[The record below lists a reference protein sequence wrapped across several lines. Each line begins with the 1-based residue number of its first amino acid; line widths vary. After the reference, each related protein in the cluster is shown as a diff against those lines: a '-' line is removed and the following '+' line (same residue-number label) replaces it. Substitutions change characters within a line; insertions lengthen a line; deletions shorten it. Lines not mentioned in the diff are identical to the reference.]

1 MLRRKP
7 PDMIRK
13 ARRLGSRIAA
23 YVRKHRFRQKLH
35 GPRGLPFFWLP
46 GIVIFRDTSHPKRN
60 SKKARRSRG
69 ALVAVFLSAFFLLT
83 VSFELPVG
91 LNIISFISSLSLWGL
106 FFVGIIRARRDF
118 KRYKHTN
125 HLQENPSQETATE
138 ALGYIDDYRAETQYN
153 ALQTILPVCKGTPG
167 KVIKRSETEV
177 SEIANQLVDQL
188 QHGGPEIQKLSA
200 AVIKWFTRDYGE
212 EFGPHAQSLRD
223 MLDYPDSDVQ
233 ADLAIALGNIG
244 AKSENPSSFAKALTP
259 VVKDEDADVRQSAAC
274 ALQSLP
280 CKQSAKM
287 LKYLSEDSSP
297 DVRQQAQDS
306 LQKLTG

>member
-1 MLRRKP
+1 
-7 PDMIRK
+7 
-13 ARRLGSRIAA
+13 
-23 YVRKHRFRQKLH
+23 
-35 GPRGLPFFWLP
+35 
-46 GIVIFRDTSHPKRN
+46 
-60 SKKARRSRG
+60 
-69 ALVAVFLSAFFLLT
+69 LSGFFLLT

-106 FFVGIIRARRDF
+106 FFVGIMRARRDF

-125 HLQENPSQETATE
+125 QLQENPSQETATE

-153 ALQTILPVCKGTPG
+153 ALQTILPVCKGAPG

-212 EFGPHAQSLRD
+212 EFGPHAQLLRD

-259 VVKDEDADVRQSAAC
+259 VVKDEDADVRQSAAY